1 MIIFLGISASLILF
15 GLFEIADEI
24 ANLFSDYKYA
34 RGYIIW
40 SKVIVGA
47 AITLLG
53 MAILIRLIIL
63 HLQRTQFMV

>member
-24 ANLFSDYKYA
+24 KYA

-53 MAILIRLIIL
+53 MALLIRLIIL
-63 HLQRTQFMV
+63 HLHQTQFMV